1 MWQTAARCL
10 LPRPRVLE
18 RHCATAAPDG
28 VCSQEWRNPAPAAVT
43 PSYTEKLLLQLQQLA
58 ADFKYNL
65 KV

>member
-1 MWQTAARCL
+1 
-10 LPRPRVLE
+10 VLE

-43 PSYTEKLLLQLQQLA
+43 PSYTEKLQLQLQQLA
-58 ADFKYNL
+58 TDFKFNL